1 MGTEGKGWGL
11 LYQIKEIA
19 EAFSGEHP
27 RSQTFC
33 QV

>member
-11 LYQIKEIA
+11 LYQTKEKA
-19 EAFSGEHP
+19 EALGGEHP
-27 RSQTFC
+27 RSQTIG